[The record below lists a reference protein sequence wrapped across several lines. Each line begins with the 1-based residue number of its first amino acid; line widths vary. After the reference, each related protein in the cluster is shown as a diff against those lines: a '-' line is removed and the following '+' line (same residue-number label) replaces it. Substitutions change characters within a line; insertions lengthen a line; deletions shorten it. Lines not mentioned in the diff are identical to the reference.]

1 MADYSACHCW
11 RSAFWDENKKTGV
24 YSRHLTD
31 MRSVYSPLLPVV
43 VASSF
48 GYCQYSVRHCPSKMY
63 QLLQPFMPCFLGDLI
78 LGVPAALLAR
88 GSTGKSLQRQ
98 RVYTRGLTEKRQ
110 RVYTRGLT
118 EKRQRVY
125 TRGLSL
131 EDRYKQVHGRS
142 VMRIT
147 KAFKSDI
154 VFEYLENYENVL
166 SWYMYRPNDYFSTVY
181 HVLYSCQLTKLQ
193 ARNH

>member
-1 MADYSACHCW
+1 
-11 RSAFWDENKKTGV
+11 
-24 YSRHLTD
+24 
-31 MRSVYSPLLPVV
+31 
-43 VASSF
+43 
-48 GYCQYSVRHCPSKMY
+48 MY

-78 LGVPAALLAR
+78 LGVPAAFLAR
-88 GSTGKSLQRQ
+88 GSPGQSLQRQRVYTRGLTEKRQ

-166 SWYMYRPNDYFSTVY
+166 S
-181 HVLYSCQLTKLQ
+181 
-193 ARNH
+193 